1 MRDLTK
7 YKTPLVDTTMG
18 LGRSLAIGGINDELW
33 GQLDQIAKSMNMSKA
48 VMLRPILE
56 KYAEENLWRIQAK
69 ERATDLNEKSSQL
82 YKSEE
87 SPPSGCPSVVPLKPT
102 RSTTTSGV
110 RSGAW
115 IASLN
120 AKGGRKRSEHST
132 GS

>member
-69 ERATDLNEKSSQL
+69 EKAAASSSKSSDSSRS
-82 YKSEE
+82 KA
-87 SPPSGCPSVVPLKPT
+87 SPPKKSPYLGLSREA
-102 RSTTTSGV
+102 RSRRTSTV
-110 RSGAW
+110 RFGAS
-115 IASLN
+115 IESLN
-120 AKGGRKRSEHST
+120 ASAES
-132 GS
+132 